1 MRFFLEIILSIVVV
15 WQYNVI
21 RNYQLEIE
29 QLSGE
34 LNFLLENQRGL
45 LLLRTNSKTIQ
56 NLILSINDYLQ
67 MLYQKKAEFQKMKTE
82 LHEMMINLSHDLKT
96 PLTTLSGYVQLL
108 QIRYNED
115 HNNYQSI
122 DAILEKLQTKTVQ
135 TNRMITQFLDIAKI
149 ESGDIEIEFLQV
161 DIGRLCKE
169 IVMEYYDIL
178 EINGFEVELH
188 IETKPILIN
197 SDKNAITCIL
207 HNLIDNALKYGK
219 EGKYLGLTV
228 RETEQY
234 IFIEVEDHGQGI
246 SEDEQVSIF
255 ERNYRGKA
263 AKQQTNNGSGLG
275 LAICNKLSEKLYAEL
290 KFDSLPKVKTVF
302 SLIVRKKLE
311 SSDRKDNIS

>member
-15 WQYNVI
+15 WQYTTI

-34 LNFLLENQRGL
+34 LNFLLDNQRGL

-56 NLILSINDYLQ
+56 KLILSINDYLQ
-67 MLYQKKAEFQKMKTE
+67 MLYQKKADFQKMKTE

-122 DAILEKLQTKTVQ
+122 DAILEKLQTKTAQ

-149 ESGDIEIEFLQV
+149 ESGDIEIEFLQI

-169 IVMEYYDIL
+169 LVMEYYDISSYQ
-178 EINGFEVELH
+178 EGTVNSWINDGRTAAVVEFDEKYQISFLC
-188 IETKPILIN
+188 EGIN
-197 SDKNAITCIL
+197 SIEFQDFR
-207 HNLIDNALKYGK
+207 
-219 EGKYLGLTV
+219 LGLPL
-228 RETEQY
+228 
-234 IFIEVEDHGQGI
+234 D
-246 SEDEQVSIF
+246 
-255 ERNYRGKA
+255 
-263 AKQQTNNGSGLG
+263 
-275 LAICNKLSEKLYAEL
+275 
-290 KFDSLPKVKTVF
+290 
-302 SLIVRKKLE
+302 KK
-311 SSDRKDNIS
+311 IQF